1 MFKYKVD
8 SFSQS
13 SRCQSNGTLAL
24 ISSRVQN
31 GLTRQKAFICTNT
44 RLSLQLVN
52 SSFSNLV
59 QSFSVTSDVPWDLDR
74 QHLFNI
80 QISKGLFMNIRP
92 RVVCSSKDFF
102 S

>member
-13 SRCQSNGTLAL
+13 SRCQSNGTLVL

-74 QHLFNI
+74 QDLFNV
-80 QISKGLFMNIRP
+80 QISKGLFMDI
-92 RVVCSSKDFF
+92 
-102 S
+102 